1 LDQQPLLTGSV
12 RPEMQRFLAVT
23 VIAVAAKT
31 GSVDVSLADPRWL
44 DVSAVDAEA
53 QHRAKGFNGHQDAMA
68 ADILDFDTA
77 VHDGV
82 TLFGGKSRIHCRIAV
97 QKGHTTQGTT
107 TAAPDK
113 SRMKSKDTP
122 WKGTTP

>member
-1 LDQQPLLTGSV
+1 MRDRDVELIGCFDQRPLPTGSV

-31 GSVDVSLADPRWL
+31 GWVDVGSADADWVDVSAVDM
-44 DVSAVDAEA
+44 SAVDAEA

-77 VHDGV
+77 VHDRV

-97 QKGHTTQGTT
+97 QKGHN
-107 TAAPDK
+107 A
-113 SRMKSKDTP
+113 
-122 WKGTTP
+122 